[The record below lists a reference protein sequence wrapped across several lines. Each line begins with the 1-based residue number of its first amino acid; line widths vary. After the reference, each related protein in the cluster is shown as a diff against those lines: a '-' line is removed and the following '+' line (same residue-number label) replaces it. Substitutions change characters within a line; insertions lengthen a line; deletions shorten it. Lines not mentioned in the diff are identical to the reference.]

1 MFTGGLDCT
10 QKTSAMNF
18 GKNTYTSAAVSCT
31 WHAPLQ
37 AAVHSDGLKRFDG
50 WVGYS
55 RDSFSSY
62 VNIIQNILPLIY
74 LHAKIFLLE
83 GV

>member
-50 WVGYS
+50 
-55 RDSFSSY
+55 
-62 VNIIQNILPLIY
+62 
-74 LHAKIFLLE
+74 
-83 GV
+83 